1 MAPTAFEVSQG
12 AASFEVCE
20 RRSEIPSLLSLPLS
34 VCVCVYPLPSQSPVT
49 QHLK

>member
-20 RRSEIPSLLSLPLS
+20 RRSEIPSLLSVC

>member
-20 RRSEIPSLLSLPLS
+20 RRSEIPSLLSVCVS
-34 VCVCVYPLPSQSPVT
+34 VCIHCL
-49 QHLK
+49 LKVL